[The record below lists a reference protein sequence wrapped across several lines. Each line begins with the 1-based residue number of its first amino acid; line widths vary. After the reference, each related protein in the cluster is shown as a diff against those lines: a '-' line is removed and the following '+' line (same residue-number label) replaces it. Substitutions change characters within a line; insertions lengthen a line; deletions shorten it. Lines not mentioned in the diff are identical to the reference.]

1 MMTPLPRSW
10 YLDPDHFQFEM
21 AAVFG
26 RAWLPA
32 AHGTDLAE
40 PGSYVATKVGGHEI
54 FLVRDRNDRI
64 RAFHNVCQH
73 RAHRLLDGS
82 GRLKHT
88 ITCPYHAWSYD
99 LDGALRN
106 APKAKHVAGFD
117 PSCFGLKSVQ
127 TAMFAGFIT
136 VCFDEDADQPTTN
149 LREIE
154 GLLLDDHPQLPAMR
168 EVRRREEVL
177 HANWKA
183 IIENYLECY
192 HCAVAHPSL
201 GNFDVTT
208 WKHLVHDGWSRQ
220 GRVEPGLDDNDI
232 GDRDIIGLSAWWQ
245 WPNIFWDRALDADTF
260 VAVFHEPLAPD
271 LTRQTRIVYAAN
283 GREDTELRQF
293 IELFDEV
300 LQEDTSVVENVQRG
314 LSSHGYRGGALI
326 EQQAARAGWSEHGV
340 HYFQD
345 LVRLAMGNCVTA

>member
-10 YLDPDHFQFEM
+10 YLDADHFQFEM

-40 PGSYVATKVGGHEI
+40 PGSYLTTTVGGHEI
-54 FLVRDRNDRI
+54 FLVRDRAGDI

-82 GRLKHT
+82 GRLKNT
-88 ITCPYHAWSYD
+88 ITCPYHAWTYG

-106 APKAKHVAGFD
+106 APKATHVAGFD
-117 PSCFGLKSVQ
+117 PSCVGLKAVR

-136 VCFDEDADQPTTN
+136 VCFDADADQPTAN

-154 GLLLDDHPQLPAMR
+154 SLLLHDHPRLPVMR
-168 EVRRREEVL
+168 EVRRRDVVL
-177 HANWKA
+177 HANWKT

-201 GNFDVTT
+201 GNFNMAT

-220 GRVEPGLDDNDI
+220 GRVAPGLDDSEI
-232 GDRDIIGLSAWWQ
+232 GDGDIIGLSAWWQ
-245 WPNIFWDRALDADTF
+245 WPNIFWARALEADTF
-260 VAVFHEPLAPD
+260 VAAFHEPLAPG
-271 LTRQTRIVYAAN
+271 LTRQTRIIYAVG

-293 IELFDEV
+293 NELFDNV
-300 LQEDTSVVENVQRG
+300 FLEDKSIVESVQRG
-314 LSSHGYRGGALI
+314 LASRGYRGGAII
-326 EQQAARAGWSEHGV
+326 EQPAARAGWSEHGV
-340 HYFQD
+340 HRFQD
-345 LVRLAMGNCVTA
+345 LVRQAIDNRMAA